1 LPLNV
6 SREILQ
12 ESRDVKSIREGS
24 TKRILGLLEDLAE
37 NRKDD
42 YAKFWAE
49 FGQVLKEGIGED
61 HANRE
66 RIARLLRFA
75 STRGDAPAVSLADYV
90 GRMKDRQQAIYY
102 VTADTPEA
110 ARNSPHLEVFRKK
123 DVEVLLLTDRI
134 DEWML
139 SFLHEFD
146 GKPLQSIAK
155 GDLDLG
161 ELADAA
167 EKEEQA
173 KVADEFRE
181 LVGKVKEALG
191 ERVKDVRVTLRLTD
205 SPACVVADRDAMSG
219 HLARLLKAAGQ
230 KAPDDSKPIL
240 ELNPHHP
247 LVQRLKT
254 EEAKLGE
261 WSALLLEQAVLAEG
275 GQLDD
280 PAAFVRGVNALLLDA
295 TK

>member
-1 LPLNV
+1 
-6 SREILQ
+6 
-12 ESRDVKSIREGS
+12 
-24 TKRILGLLEDLAE
+24 
-37 NRKDD
+37 
-42 YAKFWAE
+42 
-49 FGQVLKEGIGED
+49 VLKEGIGED
-61 HANRE
+61 HANKD
-66 RIARLLRFA
+66 RIAKLLRFA
-75 STRGDAPAVSLADYV
+75 STRSEAQDVSLADYV
-90 GRMKDRQQAIYY
+90 GRMKDKQKAIYY
-102 VTADTPEA
+102 VTADTLEA
-110 ARNSPHLEVFRKK
+110 AKHSPHLEVFRKK
-123 DVEVLLLTDRI
+123 DVEVLLLAERI

-139 SFLHEFD
+139 GFLHEFD
-146 GKPLQSIAK
+146 GKPLESIAK

-173 KVADEFRE
+173 KVADEYKD

-230 KAPDDSKPIL
+230 KAPESKPIL
-240 ELNPHHP
+240 ELNPHHA
-247 LVQRLKT
+247 LVRRLKT
-254 EEAKLGE
+254 EEAKLAD

-280 PAAFVRGVNALLLDA
+280 PAAFVRRVNALLLDSGA
-295 TK
+295 K